1 MKLSILFLFLFL
13 FSSSIFAA
21 KFGVVD
27 VQKVLRNSKPAL
39 NARSELEKKV
49 KKLEDLVKSRK
60 KDLEIR
66 MGKVKK
72 LQDQFNQ
79 KAAIWRKKKRDEK
92 RKEVLVMQRKLLRK
106 RDELRLFFGE
116 KKRDIER
123 EKRRVL
129 SQIVRTIRR
138 ISSKVAKDRKFDL
151 VIDSSTLVLY
161 RNSSIDLTDK
171 VIQRYDSLKK

>member
-27 VQKVLRNSKPAL
+27 VQKVLRYSKPSL

-66 MGKVKK
+66 MGKV
-72 LQDQFNQ
+72 
-79 KAAIWRKKKRDEK
+79 
-92 RKEVLVMQRKLLRK
+92 
-106 RDELRLFFGE
+106 
-116 KKRDIER
+116 
-123 EKRRVL
+123 
-129 SQIVRTIRR
+129 
-138 ISSKVAKDRKFDL
+138 
-151 VIDSSTLVLY
+151 
-161 RNSSIDLTDK
+161 
-171 VIQRYDSLKK
+171 